1 MFRKYWPK
9 LQLHHDMGKWQDD
22 ECIYLKSHVE
32 RGEWFEIE
40 DFGENYHIERKREH
54 QSYYFS
60 EIGVSLHGNMLR
72 ICVEDLSD
80 EYLGPGQFPPSPL
93 YTHIYIGPFPF
104 PLSLPLIKV
113 TSGGRIGLA
122 LRLFFSIYR

>member
-1 MFRKYWPK
+1 
-9 LQLHHDMGKWQDD
+9 MGKWQDD

-113 TSGGRIGLA
+113 TMEACPPSLSHRCLHTRPRIPSLPHSQFGL
-122 LRLFFSIYR
+122 